1 MSLREIYFVSFNLV
15 DIELSVLFPREEKLD
30 RYCCVRSEE
39 KCTAMDQGKAAEE
52 RAAKFRRRMVS
63 DIYDQQPQYIEGR
76 FKDWTKQEMILQLV
90 NKGVTI
96 RNEHQVSL
104 KTIRDLM
111 KSYYEG
117 LDTPPKP
124 TSRYNSLTKN
134 IVDRGIILFQNLVFR
149 YLYKIRLYNTDGGN
163 NQNLLE
169 QNERDFGDA
178 YAGETETKY
187 YKKQGARRQSLGAR
201 AGAIQADAE
210 ARLTAKEKIGLTAGK
225 LAVSAFSDILGI
237 KSRGI
242 RSNQFQPQILIPRK
256 TWRQT

>member
-96 RNEHQVSL
+96 RVRTSGVSKDHPRFDEEL
-104 KTIRDLM
+104 LRG
-111 KSYYEG
+111 SRYS
-117 LDTPPKP
+117 PKP

-134 IVDRGIILFQNLVFR
+134 IVDRGIILFRIWSSDTCIR
-149 YLYKIRLYNTDGGN
+149 YACTTPTVGITKI
-163 NQNLLE
+163 
-169 QNERDFGDA
+169 FG
-178 YAGETETKY
+178 
-187 YKKQGARRQSLGAR
+187 
-201 AGAIQADAE
+201 AE
-210 ARLTAKEKIGLTAGK
+210 
-225 LAVSAFSDILGI
+225 
-237 KSRGI
+237 
-242 RSNQFQPQILIPRK
+242 
-256 TWRQT
+256 